1 MLAIFCTT
9 VVTNEYK
16 LHYVESG
23 NHAEVHV
30 TEERIRSIRNYLMIR
45 PFIKVADAIAN
56 TGNVIDRKLNG
67 IDKLDYL
74 SDNATLDTDV
84 DSDRR

>member
-1 MLAIFCTT
+1 MECRRYSARQENGKII
-9 VVTNEYK
+9 
-16 LHYVESG
+16 VESG

-67 IDKLDYL
+67 IE
-74 SDNATLDTDV
+74 
-84 DSDRR
+84 

>member
-1 MLAIFCTT
+1 MREFFIKGKQVKPGLTITNGWRT
-9 VVTNEYK
+9 YVVTNKYK
-16 LHYVESG
+16 LNYVGSG

-30 TEERIRSIRNYLMIR
+30 SKEEMRSIKHYFMIR

-67 IDKLDYL
+67 IE
-74 SDNATLDTDV
+74 
-84 DSDRR
+84 

>member
-1 MLAIFCTT
+1 MREHFIKGKKVKPGLTITT
-9 VVTNEYK
+9 GRHTYVVTNEYK

-45 PFIKVADAIAN
+45 PFLKMADAVAKA
-56 TGNVIDRKLNG
+56 GNVIDRKLNG
-67 IDKLDYL
+67 IE
-74 SDNATLDTDV
+74 
-84 DSDRR
+84 